1 MGTSAGRCFFLD
13 ESDDALSLREALK
26 REPIE
31 WSEDFPPKI
40 MLLIGPEG
48 GWSARE
54 REWAM
59 RYGAEGVSLGQ
70 RILRTETA
78 ALVAAAILSWEAG
91 DL

>member
-1 MGTSAGRCFFLD
+1 MRKNPYKTGQ
-13 ESDDALSLREALK
+13 
-26 REPIE
+26 
-31 WSEDFPPKI
+31 KI
-40 MLLIGPEG
+40 AILIGPEG

-54 REWAM
+54 REWAV
-59 RYGAEGVSLGQ
+59 RYGAEGVSLGR